1 MSDGRSSRISGR
13 PIASGVAGDVMSWI
27 EKELKKRAA
36 RKARATDPASRTHGD
51 PEDRRDTTRILA
63 LWDRFLE
70 ANNALPTELKL
81 RREADSMLNSLTDG
95 PSFILW
101 LVAENDAA
109 LGFNGEGIRYIWPK
123 VGRRR
128 SNNFWIR
135 WSADKGYF
143 LRQRVEGPS
152 SSTDSRDRRFNEARI
167 DHMLKCLVTG
177 VRVKPRSVS
186 ARRLWFF

>member
-1 MSDGRSSRISGR
+1 
-13 PIASGVAGDVMSWI
+13 MSWI

-36 RKARATDPASRTHGD
+36 RKARATDPDSRTHGD
-51 PEDRRDTTRILA
+51 TEDRRDTTRILA
-63 LWDRFLE
+63 LWDRILD
-70 ANNALPTELKL
+70 ANNALPAELKL
-81 RREADSMLNSLTDG
+81 RRETDPSGTSLMDG
-95 PSFILW
+95 PPFILW

-109 LGFNGEGIRYIWPK
+109 LGFDGEGIRYVWPEAGK
-123 VGRRR
+123 RR

-135 WSADKGYF
+135 WSANKGYF
-143 LRQRVEGPS
+143 LSQRVAGLLS
-152 SSTDSRDRRFNEARI
+152 GVDTRDRRFNEARI